1 MMDNYCSPASSSSTQ
16 QVPNPSNIVPNIH
29 ITDTELPASIPEFS
43 TVTPRRAAL
52 NNNFFAF
59 TRRLFTRQPQ
69 FEPIGNSSDT
79 SSSRTRARARCGTYP
94 ISRSES
100 SASFNRALSSSDLNW
115 QWERNYREAAIY
127 LDEGLRNEKF
137 ELHPSDSRVL
147 PYYFLAHTTVYN
159 LVQLIASLVLL
170 FLSIFEPPGSP
181 FTFFGLP
188 VPSIVRL
195 SLFPYCVIFT
205 EVRVR
210 T

>member
-1 MMDNYCSPASSSSTQ
+1 MMDQTPASSNSTQ
-16 QVPNPSNIVPNIH
+16 QAPTSNIVPNIQ
-29 ITDTELPASIPEFS
+29 ITDPELPVSLPEFS
-43 TVTPRRAAL
+43 TVTLQRPSSNNVFAL
-52 NNNFFAF
+52 I
-59 TRRLFTRQPQ
+59 RRLFTRQPQ

-79 SSSRTRARARCGTYP
+79 LSGRTRARARSGTYP
-94 ISRSES
+94 ISRSDS

-137 ELHPSDSRVL
+137 ELHPSDSRIL

-159 LVQLIASLVLL
+159 LLQLIASLVLL
-170 FLSIFEPPGSP
+170 LLSIFEPPGSP

-195 SLFPYCVIFT
+195 PCSV
-205 EVRVR
+205 V
-210 T
+210 